1 MFRLADREVR
11 MRIGRRGS
19 LAVVQLVVAAV
30 ALFLWAAP
38 AAAQNLPDK
47 MMQEVLIKTTL
58 LTFNDANVTGNYA
71 VLQAKTSKQFR
82 DQFPPER
89 LKEIFKTFADQKI
102 DIAVIAAKTP
112 IPGKEAAIDD
122 RGVLGLSGHF
132 DMTPSQV
139 HYDLGYVVSEGEWK
153 PIKINVNVRPPDT
166 R

>member
-1 MFRLADREVR
+1 

-19 LAVVQLVVAAV
+19 LPIVQLFAATA
-30 ALFLWAAP
+30 ALLLGATP
-38 AAAQNLPDK
+38 AAAQQPPDK
-47 MMQEVLIKTTL
+47 LMQEVLIKTTL
-58 LTFNDANVTGNYA
+58 LSFNDANTTGNYS
-71 VLQAKTSKQFR
+71 VLHAKTSKQFR

-89 LKEIFKTFADQKI
+89 LKEIFKPFADQKI

-112 IPGKEAAIDD
+112 IAGKEAAVDD

-132 DMTPSQV
+132 DMTPSHV

-153 PIKINVNVRPPDT
+153 PIKININVRPPDT